1 MQYLTP
7 ELYVEIN
14 QAEDDQAEE
23 LYQRW
28 EAAGA
33 DGRAHLQQI
42 KDKLPPKMQRFC
54 ETMCLHDSEVVG
66 IEVSGSRGGSRTP
79 VAIINVRQDNR
90 LIWLVYDL
98 YEEPV
103 ISTPVTSDV
112 FVSDTAQR
120 QWLYDEV
127 DVVDESRCR
136 HQILLNTGEV
146 IDLCFF
152 QFDWSIHHSP
162 RHTLVAQVA
171 QLAGV

>member
-14 QAEDDQAEE
+14 RADDDKVEE
-23 LYQRW
+23 LYERW

-33 DGRAHLQQI
+33 DARARLQQI
-42 KDKLPPKMQRFC
+42 KAMLPPRMQRFC
-54 ETMCLHDSEVVG
+54 ETMCLHDAEVVG

-79 VAIINVRQDNR
+79 VAIISVRQDNR
-90 LIWLVYDL
+90 LISLVYDL
-98 YEEPV
+98 YEEPT

-112 FVSDTAQR
+112 FLCDAAQR

-127 DVVDESRCR
+127 DVLDEPRCR
-136 HQILLNTGEV
+136 HQILLSTGEV

-152 QFDWSIHHSP
+152 EFDWFIHHSP
-162 RHTLVAQVA
+162 RRAPVAQEA
-171 QLAGV
+171 QLA